1 MDLQDLR
8 VFISVYDARNLL
20 HASDAL
26 NRDPSTVSWR
36 IARLEREIGSPLFI
50 RLSQGV
56 RPTEKADALYRVALR
71 ALAAMEEVERTVKP
85 EKGAA

>member
-1 MDLQDLR
+1 MDIQDLR

-36 IARLEREIGSPLFI
+36 IARLEREIGSPLFV
-50 RLSQGV
+50 RLPQGV

-71 ALAAMEEVERTVKP
+71 ALAAMEDVERVARDT
-85 EKGAA
+85 KGAA